1 MNNANANA
9 PKTVAGSAS
18 GVPTPSG
25 TSVFGMSPTLVV
37 LAAGMGSR
45 YGGLKQIDPMGP
57 SGETILDYSVYDAL
71 RAGFGRVVFII
82 RPDFEDAFRSG
93 IAARFSD
100 RVEVDFSF
108 QTLDRLP
115 TGFAVP
121 ADREKPWGT
130 THAILCAREQ
140 IHGNFAVINADDF
153 YGRNS
158 YAVLSA
164 HLQAADPSSTDFS
177 MVGFTLR
184 NTLSDHGS
192 VARGVCA
199 ANADGFL
206 TSIDE
211 MTKIERDGI
220 AARNTRDDGTVVRL
234 TGDEPVSMNMWGF
247 TPRLFDHLDRVFGEF
262 LTRAGGELKSECFI
276 PLTVGQLVG
285 EGAATCRVLRTD
297 SSWFG
302 VTYRED
308 KEVVQASIADL
319 IARGDYPPNLWA
331 E

>member
-1 MNNANANA
+1 
-9 PKTVAGSAS
+9 
-18 GVPTPSG
+18 
-25 TSVFGMSPTLVV
+25 MSPTLVV

-93 IAARFSD
+93 VATRFSD
-100 RVEVDFSF
+100 RVDVDFSF

-115 TGFAVP
+115 AGFEVP
-121 ADREKPWGT
+121 EGREKPWGT

-153 YGRNS
+153 YGRDS
-158 YAVLSA
+158 YAVLSQ
-164 HLQAADPSSTDFS
+164 HLQSIESTSTDFA

-192 VARGVCA
+192 VARGVCV
-199 ANADGFL
+199 ADSNGFL
-206 TSIDE
+206 VSIDE
-211 MTKIERDGI
+211 MTKIERDGR
-220 AARNTRDDGTVVRL
+220 AALNTRDDGTVVAL
-234 TGDEPVSMNMWGF
+234 SGDEPVSMNMWGF
-247 TPRLFDHLDRVFGEF
+247 TPRLFDHLDRVFREF
-262 LTRAGGELKSECFI
+262 LELWGREAKSECFI
-276 PLTVGQLVG
+276 PLTVGQLVN
-285 EGAATCRVLRTD
+285 EGTATCRVLRTD

-308 KEVVQASIADL
+308 KEVVQASIANL
-319 IARGDYPPNLWA
+319 IARGDYPSNLWA

>member
-1 MNNANANA
+1 
-9 PKTVAGSAS
+9 
-18 GVPTPSG
+18 
-25 TSVFGMSPTLVV
+25 MSPTLVV

-57 SGETILDYSVYDAL
+57 TGETILDYSVYDAMC
-71 RAGFGRVVFII
+71 AGFGRVVFII
-82 RPDFEDAFRSG
+82 RPDFDDAFRSG
-93 IAARFSD
+93 VAARFAD

-115 TGFAVP
+115 AGVFVP
-121 ADREKPWGT
+121 EGREKPWGT

-140 IHGNFAVINADDF
+140 ISGNFAVINADDF
-153 YGRNS
+153 YGRDS
-158 YAVLSA
+158 YSVLSK
-164 HLQAADPSSTDFS
+164 HLQRADPKSTDFA

-199 ANADGFL
+199 ANAEGFL
-206 TSIDE
+206 ASIDE
-211 MTKIERDGI
+211 MTKIEREGT
-220 AARNTRDDGTVVRL
+220 AACNTRDDGTIVRL

-247 TPRLFDHLDRVFGEF
+247 TPRLFEHLDRVFGEF
-262 LTRAGGELKSECFI
+262 LARSGSEPKSECFI
-276 PLTVGQLVG
+276 PLTVGQLVD
-285 EGAATCRVLRTD
+285 EGQATCRVLRTD

-308 KEVVQASIADL
+308 KEVVKASIADL
-319 IARGDYPPNLWA
+319 IARGEYPEFLWA
-331 E
+331 K

>member
-1 MNNANANA
+1 
-9 PKTVAGSAS
+9 
-18 GVPTPSG
+18 
-25 TSVFGMSPTLVV
+25 MSPTLVV

-93 IAARFSD
+93 VAARFSD
-100 RVEVDFSF
+100 RVDVDFSF

-115 TGFAVP
+115 AGFEVP
-121 ADREKPWGT
+121 EGREKPWGT

-153 YGRNS
+153 YGRDS
-158 YAVLSA
+158 YAVLSQ
-164 HLQAADPSSTDFS
+164 HLQEIDPSSTDFA

-192 VARGVCA
+192 VARGVCV
-199 ANADGFL
+199 ADGNGFL
-206 TSIDE
+206 AAIDE
-211 MTKIERDGI
+211 MTKIERDGR
-220 AARNTRDDGTVVRL
+220 AARNTRDDGTVVAL
-234 TGDEPVSMNMWGF
+234 SGDEPVSMNMWGF
-247 TPRLFDHLDRVFGEF
+247 TPRLFDHLDRVFREF
-262 LTRAGGELKSECFI
+262 LELSGREAKSECFI
-276 PLTVGQLVG
+276 PLTVGQLVN
-285 EGAATCRVLRTD
+285 EGTATCRVLRTD

-319 IARGDYPPNLWA
+319 ITRGDYPPDLWA
-331 E
+331 K

>member
-1 MNNANANA
+1 
-9 PKTVAGSAS
+9 
-18 GVPTPSG
+18 
-25 TSVFGMSPTLVV
+25 MSPTLVV

-82 RPDFEDAFRSG
+82 RPDFEEAFRDG
-93 IAARFSD
+93 VAARFSD
-100 RVEVDFSF
+100 RLEVDFSF

-115 TGFAVP
+115 TGFSVP
-121 ADREKPWGT
+121 EGREKPWGT
-130 THAILCAREQ
+130 THAILCARDQ

-153 YGRNS
+153 YGRDS
-158 YAVLSA
+158 YAVLSR
-164 HLQAADPSSTDFS
+164 HLQSVDATSTDFA

-192 VARGVCA
+192 VARGVCV
-199 ANADGFL
+199 ADGGGFL
-206 TSIDE
+206 ASIDE
-211 MTKIERDGI
+211 MTKIERDGR
-220 AARNTRDDGTVVRL
+220 AARNTRDDGTVVSL
-234 TGDEPVSMNMWGF
+234 SGDEPVSMNMWGF
-247 TPRLFDHLDRVFGEF
+247 TPRLFDHLDRVFREF
-262 LTRAGGELKSECFI
+262 LESSGSEAKSECFI
-276 PLTVGQLVG
+276 PLTVGQLVN
-285 EGAATCRVLRTD
+285 ERVATCRVLRTD

-319 IARGDYPPNLWA
+319 IGRGDYPPNLWA
-331 E
+331 K

>member
-1 MNNANANA
+1 
-9 PKTVAGSAS
+9 
-18 GVPTPSG
+18 
-25 TSVFGMSPTLVV
+25 MSPTLVV

-57 SGETILDYSVYDAL
+57 AGETILDYSVYDAV

-93 IAARFSD
+93 VAARFAD

-115 TGFAVP
+115 TGFTVP
-121 ADREKPWGT
+121 AGREKPWGT

-153 YGRNS
+153 YGRDS
-158 YAVLSA
+158 YSVLSK
-164 HLQAADPSSTDFS
+164 HLQGAHASSTDFA

-192 VARGVCA
+192 VARGVCV
-199 ANADGFL
+199 ANAEGFL

-211 MTKIERDGI
+211 MTKIERDGL
-220 AARNTRDDGTVVRL
+220 AARNTREDGTVVQL

-262 LTRAGGELKSECFI
+262 LAKSGGELKSECFI
-276 PLTVGQLVG
+276 PLTVGQLVD
-285 EGAATCRVLRTD
+285 ERQATCRVLRTD

-319 IARGDYPPNLWA
+319 ISRGDYPANLWA
-331 E
+331 K

>member
-1 MNNANANA
+1 
-9 PKTVAGSAS
+9 
-18 GVPTPSG
+18 
-25 TSVFGMSPTLVV
+25 MSPTLVV

-57 SGETILDYSVYDAL
+57 MGETILDYSVYDAV

-93 IAARFSD
+93 VAARFAD

-115 TGFAVP
+115 PGFSVP
-121 ADREKPWGT
+121 EGREKPWGT

-153 YGRNS
+153 YGRDS
-158 YAVLSA
+158 YSVLSR
-164 HLQAADPSSTDFS
+164 HLQSVDPQSTDFA

-199 ANADGFL
+199 ANAEGSL

-211 MTKIERDGI
+211 MTKIEREGT
-220 AARNTRDDGTVVRL
+220 AARNTRDDGTVERL

-247 TPRLFDHLDRVFGEF
+247 TPRLFDHLARVFGEF
-262 LTRAGGELKSECFI
+262 LAQSGTELKSECFI
-276 PLTVGQLVG
+276 PLTVGQLVD
-285 EGAATCRVLRTD
+285 ERQANCRVLRTD

-319 IARGDYPPNLWA
+319 IARGDYPGSLWA
-331 E
+331 K